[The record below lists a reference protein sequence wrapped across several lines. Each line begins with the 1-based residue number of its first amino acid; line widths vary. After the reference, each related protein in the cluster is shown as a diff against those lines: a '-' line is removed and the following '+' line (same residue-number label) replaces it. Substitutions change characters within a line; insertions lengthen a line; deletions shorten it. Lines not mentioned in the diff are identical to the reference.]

1 MPYNHQREL
10 PTIGVLAGWQVYW
23 TAKPLSY
30 LNPVLRGIRRAAQ
43 EMRCNLLI
51 ACGVGP
57 SGEEGDPLR
66 PAWLSLA
73 EDSDFVPVGPW
84 NTDGLI
90 LINPLNTQERSQ
102 TVQKIRAG
110 GHPVVF
116 VGSGEEG
123 PTIVAD
129 NAGGVQAALKHL
141 VGHGHRLIAFIAG
154 SPTDMEGDTG
164 DRLRAFQEGMFAAG
178 LTFDRRLVAFGRHVF
193 EGGYTAMRQLLDTRI
208 PFTAVFASNDE
219 SAYGAMRA
227 LQEAG
232 RRLPEDIAI
241 IGFDDRP
248 ESPLQKPALTSV
260 HVPLFRMGYQ
270 AVALLLQQIAENDPL
285 PELVKV
291 PTRLMIRESCGC
303 RQNAMMAPSLDLT
316 WFAADEPTGQT
327 LQRRLAQR
335 MSEQIVEETHG
346 LSAEEVTRFC
356 QQLVDAFVAC
366 VQEHEPSSF
375 RRTLDAILRQVAAVR
390 DDAHQWQAAISVL
403 RGALPQFAAFWSERT
418 TIEFANALLDE
429 ARAAISAIVR
439 TQYWDYASAQR
450 QTGNQVGMLTARL
463 LKALDEDQIYATL
476 ARHLPEMDL
485 HKVWVAFYEAE
496 DDDPAAWSSVRAVTA
511 PEQPVVRLRSRDF
524 PPAQW
529 LAAHQPFHLAL
540 APLVG
545 HDAETGFV
553 AFEARH
559 LGLHGAIV
567 QQVSAALNT
576 ARLYRAA
583 TEGRRLAEEA
593 SQIKSRFL
601 STVSHELR
609 TPLNL
614 IVGMSGLL
622 LRESAQGAQTLPA
635 QVEQDLKTV
644 QANAQHL
651 ARLIDDVLD
660 LASSDAGQLRLTYE
674 YVDLSQIMRNVAEI
688 GRQMAGGKGLIW
700 YETIPAQGPWVWG
713 DRTRLQQVA
722 LNLVTNAVKFTASGF
737 VALRL
742 TEEPD
747 QATIAVQDT
756 GLGLPPEE
764 QPLIFDE
771 FQRTERSISRG
782 YGGIGLGL
790 AICKRL
796 VAMHGG
802 QIGVRSS
809 GVEGEG
815 SEFYFVL
822 PVVSPPA
829 VALQEDNET
838 PTGDFRV
845 MVLSA
850 RRTDSRLRRHLET
863 RGFSVREFAIAE
875 SATWSAELLSNLYEA
890 VVLNVAQDAAE
901 GWQAINLLRANPATR
916 NIPALFYTAGDQ
928 SGAVLELNYLTK
940 PIDLAD
946 LTRTL
951 DQYTLTAD
959 AEDAVRTVLV
969 VDDDPHTLD
978 LHARILQTQAPA
990 YRVLRARSGKEALD
1004 VLGQSQ
1010 VDLVLLDLMMPE
1022 LDGFGVLRVMRAD
1035 RRTRD
1040 IPVIVITGQTL
1051 TEADLARLNQG
1062 VAAVMSKGMFSPDE
1076 TLARLDAAL
1085 ERRRRLS
1092 DQAQVLVR
1100 KAMAYIHRHYVN
1112 PITREDLAHYV
1123 GMNDD
1128 YLTYCFRQELGMT
1141 PIDYLNRYRV
1151 LQAQRLL
1158 LDTDKS
1164 ITTIALEVG
1173 FSSNSYFS
1181 RIFRRQVGQ
1190 SPYEY
1195 RQRSGSNL

>member
-1 MPYNHQREL
+1 MPYSHQREL
-10 PTIGVLAGWQVYW
+10 PTIGVLAGWQVFW

-43 EMRCNLLI
+43 ELRCNLLI

-90 LINPLNTQERSQ
+90 LINPLNTKERSQ
-102 TVQKIRAG
+102 TIQTIKAS

-129 NAGGVQAALKHL
+129 NAGGVHAALKHL
-141 VGHGHRLIAFIAG
+141 VRHGHRMIAFIAG
-154 SPTDMEGDTG
+154 SPTDMDGDTG
-164 DRLRAFQEGMFAAG
+164 DRLRAFQEGMSTFG
-178 LTFDRRLVAFGRHVF
+178 LTVDRRLIVFGRHVF
-193 EGGYTAMRQLLDTRI
+193 EGGYVAMRQLLDTRI
-208 PFTAVFASNDE
+208 PFTAVLASNDE

-232 RRLPEDIAI
+232 RRLPEEIAL

-260 HVPLFRMGYQ
+260 HVPLSRMGYQ
-270 AVALLLQQIAENDPL
+270 ALELILQQINGKQPL

-291 PTRLMIRESCGC
+291 PTHLMIRESCGC
-303 RQNAMMAPSLDLT
+303 NQSVLIAPAFDLT
-316 WFAADEPTGQT
+316 LPGEDEASSQE
-327 LQRRLAQR
+327 LQRRLAWR
-335 MSEQIVEETHG
+335 MSEQMIEEMHG
-346 LSAEEVTRFC
+346 LTAEEVTRFC
-356 QQLVDAFVAC
+356 QQLVDVFVSSA
-366 VQEHEPSSF
+366 QENAPAPF
-375 RRTLDAILRQVAAVR
+375 RRALDNILRLVAAAR
-390 DDAHQWQAAISVL
+390 DDAHQWQAAISML
-403 RGALPQFAAFWSERT
+403 RSALPQFATFWVERT
-418 TIEFANALLDE
+418 TIEFANTLLDE
-429 ARAAISAIVR
+429 ARTAVSAVVR
-439 TQYWDYASAQR
+439 TQYWDYAGAQR

-463 LKALDEDQIYATL
+463 LKALDEDQVYATL

-485 HKVWVAFYEAE
+485 HTVWVAFYEAE
-496 DDDPAAWSSVRAVTA
+496 DDDLVAWSNVRAVTS
-511 PEQPVVRLRSRDF
+511 PGQPVARLRSRDF

-529 LAAHQPFHLAL
+529 LTANQPFHLAL

-545 HDAETGFV
+545 HEAETGFV

-601 STVSHELR
+601 STASHELR

-622 LRESAQGAQTLPA
+622 LRESAQGSQLLPS

-660 LASSDAGQLRLTYE
+660 LASSDAGQLRLTHE
-674 YVDLSQIMRNVAEI
+674 YIDLSQVMRSVAEI
-688 GRQMAGGKGLIW
+688 GRQMATNKGLVW
-700 YETIPAQGPWVWG
+700 RETIPAQGPWAWG
-713 DRTRLQQVA
+713 DRTRLQQVT

-737 VALRL
+737 VALSL
-742 TEEPD
+742 TEEAGK
-747 QATIAVQDT
+747 ATVSVQDT
-756 GLGLPPEE
+756 GLGLPLEE

-796 VAMHGG
+796 VSMHGG

-822 PVVSPPA
+822 PVVLPPA
-829 VALQEDNET
+829 VALQDVSEAHAGNFE
-838 PTGDFRV
+838 V

-850 RRTDSRLRRHLET
+850 RKADNQLCQHLEQ
-863 RGFSVREFAIAE
+863 RGFSVREFTITE
-875 SATWSAELLSNLYEA
+875 SAAWSAELLGGAYEA
-890 VVLNVAQDAAE
+890 VVLDVAQGAAE

-916 NIPALFYTAGDQ
+916 GIPALFYAAGDQ

-951 DQYTLTAD
+951 DQYSLTAEAMD
-959 AEDAVRTVLV
+959 AARTVLV
-969 VDDDPHTLD
+969 VDDDPRTLD
-978 LHARILQTQAPA
+978 LHARIIQTQAPA
-990 YRVLRARSGKEALD
+990 YQILRARSGREALEM
-1004 VLGQSQ
+1004 LEQNRI
-1010 VDLVLLDLMMPE
+1010 DLVLLDLTMPE
-1022 LDGFGVLRVMRAD
+1022 LDGFGVLRAMRED

-1040 IPVIVITGQTL
+1040 IPVIVITGQVL
-1051 TEADLARLNQG
+1051 TEAEMAHLNQG
-1062 VAAVMSKGMFSPDE
+1062 VATVMSKGMFTPDE
-1076 TLARLDAAL
+1076 TLAHLDAAL

-1100 KAMAYIHRHYVN
+1100 KAMAYIHRQYVN
-1112 PITREDLAHYV
+1112 PLTRDDLARYV

-1128 YLTYCFRQELGMT
+1128 YLTYCFRQELGVT

-1158 LDTDKS
+1158 LNTDKS
-1164 ITTIALEVG
+1164 ITEIAFEVG

-1190 SPYEY
+1190 SPDEY
-1195 RQRSGSNL
+1195 RRSGALNA

>member
-1 MPYNHQREL
+1 MPYSHQRKL

-43 EMRCNLLI
+43 ELRCNLLI

-66 PAWLSLA
+66 PAWMSLA

-102 TVQKIRAG
+102 TVQEIRAE

-116 VGSGEEG
+116 VGSGEDG

-129 NAGGVQAALKHL
+129 NAGGVHAALKHL

-164 DRLRAFQEGMFAAG
+164 DRLRAFQEEMFAAG
-178 LTFDRRLVAFGRHVF
+178 LTFDRRLIAFGRHVF
-193 EGGYTAMRQLLDTRI
+193 EGGYTAMHQLLDTRI
-208 PFTAVFASNDE
+208 PFTAVLASNDE

-227 LQEAG
+227 LLEAG

-270 AVALLLQQIAENDPL
+270 AVALLLQQIIENEPL

-303 RQNAMMAPSLDLT
+303 RQNATVAPTFDLA
-316 WFAADEPTGQT
+316 WSAADEQT
-327 LQRRLAQR
+327 VQAQQRRLAQR
-335 MSEQIVEETHG
+335 MSEQIFEETHG
-346 LSAEEVTRFC
+346 LSAEDITHLC
-356 QQLVDAFVAC
+356 QQLVDDFVAS
-366 VQEHEPSSF
+366 VQESAPAPF
-375 RRTLDAILRQVAAVR
+375 RHTLDNILRQVAAVH

-403 RGALPQFAAFWSERT
+403 RNALPQFAAFWSERT
-418 TIEFANALLDE
+418 TIEFANSLLDE
-429 ARAAISAIVR
+429 ARATISAAVR
-439 TQYWDYASAQR
+439 TQYWEYASVQR

-485 HKVWVAFYEAE
+485 HTVWVAFYEEE
-496 DDDPAAWSSVRAVTA
+496 DDDPVAWSSVRAVTS
-511 PEQPVVRLRSRDF
+511 PEQPVVRLPSRDF
-524 PPAQW
+524 PPLQW
-529 LAAHQPFHLAL
+529 LTDDQPFHLAL

-622 LRESAQGAQTLPA
+622 LRESAQGAQALPA
-635 QVEQDLKTV
+635 QVEQDLRTV

-660 LASSDAGQLRLTYE
+660 LASSDAGQLRLTHE
-674 YVDLSQIMRNVAEI
+674 YVDLSQVMRNVAEI
-688 GRQMAGGKGLIW
+688 GRQMATNKGLDW
-700 YETIPAQGPWVWG
+700 REAIPAQGPWVWG

-737 VALRL
+737 VALSL
-742 TEEPD
+742 SEESG

-764 QPLIFDE
+764 QSLIFDE
-771 FQRTERSISRG
+771 FQRTERSIRRG

-796 VAMHGG
+796 VTMHGG

-829 VALQEDNET
+829 LTFQAVDDAPAGE
-838 PTGDFRV
+838 FRV

-850 RRTDSRLRRHLET
+850 CDTDNRLRRHLEQ
-863 RGFSVREFAIAE
+863 RGFFVREFAITE
-875 SATWSAELLSNLYEA
+875 SATWSVELLSSRYAA
-890 VVLNVAQDAAE
+890 VVLNVAQDAVE
-901 GWQAINLLRANPATR
+901 GWQAINLLRANPTTR
-916 NIPALFYTAGDQ
+916 NIPALFYAAGDQ
-928 SGAVLELNYLTK
+928 SGALLELNYLTK

-946 LTRTL
+946 LTRAL

-959 AEDAVRTVLV
+959 AADAVRTVLV

-978 LHARILQTQAPA
+978 LHARIIQTQAPA
-990 YRVLRARSGKEALD
+990 YRILRARSGVEALE
-1004 VLGQSQ
+1004 VLGQNR

-1022 LDGFGVLRVMRAD
+1022 LDGFGVLRAMREE

-1051 TEADLARLNQG
+1051 TEAEMARLNQG
-1062 VAAVMSKGMFSPDE
+1062 VATVISKGMFTPDE

-1085 ERRRRLS
+1085 ERRRQLS

-1100 KAMAYIHRHYVN
+1100 KAMAYIHRQYVN
-1112 PITREDLAHYV
+1112 PITREALANYV

-1158 LDTDKS
+1158 LETDKS

-1190 SPYEY
+1190 SPDEY
-1195 RQRSGSNL
+1195 RRRSAPNA